1 MSLEQERARGA
12 NAKSIVEDD
21 LFNESFESVRANI
34 LYEWANTNISGG
46 TEQREF
52 LYLML
57 KAADKFKEGLVSMID
72 TGKLATIQLE
82 SEKAEK

>member
-1 MSLEQERARGA
+1 MSLEQERARGI
-12 NAKSIVEDD
+12 NAKGIVEDE

-82 SEKAEK
+82 SDKAEK

>member
-1 MSLEQERARGA
+1 MSLEQERARGI
-12 NAKSIVEDD
+12 NAKGIVEDD

-34 LYEWANTNISGG
+34 LHQWANTSISGG

-52 LYLML
+52 LFLML
-57 KAADKFKEGLVSMID
+57 KAADKFKEGLVTMID

-82 SEKAEK
+82 SDTAEK

>member
-82 SEKAEK
+82 SDKAEK